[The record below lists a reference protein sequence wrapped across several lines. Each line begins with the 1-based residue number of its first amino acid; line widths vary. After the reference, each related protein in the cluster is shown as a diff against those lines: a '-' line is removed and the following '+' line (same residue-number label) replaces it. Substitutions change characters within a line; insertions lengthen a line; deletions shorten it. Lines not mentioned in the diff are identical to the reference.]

1 MMNNE
6 DYINEIKDIYKR
18 IKNRIEK
25 RLNDFENL
33 WKVGSHEKLLEE
45 LIFCLLTPQ
54 SKAKVCFDAVLNL
67 KENNYNFDE
76 MVTCLKGVRF
86 KYKKSEYIKNALK
99 FFIEKDSFKDLI
111 HNFDSIFDLRDWL
124 VKNIKGLGY
133 KEASHFLRNI
143 GLGKNI
149 AILDRHILK
158 NLYKI
163 GIIEKIPTS
172 LSKKKYYDYENRM
185 RNLAKKIDIP
195 LEHLD
200 FVLWYKETGEIFK

>member
-1 MMNNE
+1 MINE
-6 DYINEIKDIYKR
+6 NYINEIKEIYKT
-18 IKNRIEK
+18 IKDKIEK
-25 RLNDFENL
+25 RLNDFKEL
-33 WKVGSHEKLLEE
+33 WKRSDNDDLLEE

-54 SKAKVCFDAVLNL
+54 SRAKVCFDAVLIL
-67 KENNYNFDE
+67 KKENFNLDE
-76 MVTCLKGVRF
+76 MLACLKGVRF
-86 KYKKSEYIKNALK
+86 KYKKSEYIKNALRIFK
-99 FFIEKDSFKDLI
+99 EKNSLKDLI
-111 HNFDSIFDLRDWL
+111 QNFNSVFDLREWL

-143 GLGKNI
+143 GFGENL

-172 LSKKKYYDYENRM
+172 LSKRTYLDYEEKM
-185 RNLAKKIDIP
+185 RKFAKKIDIP

-200 FVLWYKETGEIFK
+200 FVLWYKETGEVFK